1 MTAREIPLSAKKA
14 NGRVALVDEADYDL
28 VMQYRWNVKEGMRPN
43 GGIDGP
49 YARTG
54 VRRPGGRTE
63 TILMHKL
70 ITGWPQTDHIDHDGL
85 NNQRYNLR
93 DATSVQ
99 NSRNRIP
106 RIGHSSQFK
115 GVGWDRKKRKWR
127 VRIFRDGRAICL
139 GYFADEGAAA
149 RAYDAAALEH
159 FGHYAYLNFPE
170 GRAVA

>member
-1 MTAREIPLSAKKA
+1 
-14 NGRVALVDEADYDL
+14 
-28 VMQYRWNVKEGMRPN
+28 
-43 GGIDGP
+43 
-49 YARTG
+49 
-54 VRRPGGRTE
+54 
-63 TILMHKL
+63 MHKL

-99 NSRNRIP
+99 NSREP
-106 RIGHSSQFK
+106 DPAASATPLSYK